1 MIYKKKEYKI
11 SNYRVITEVILLKKF
26 VCLVLILMLS
36 AVYPLYSF
44 FVLNSYKNEPS
55 PDVQKGIE
63 ALNKLDSVDQSSVQN
78 NLNEIESERLQF
90 HEALHQNEA
99 AEKTIKKIES
109 GKLTYRKV
117 FSNVYF
123 AGDSLMKGLEDY
135 QILNSNHIFAEVSAS
150 LFHLEENFKKIVSAE
165 PKILILHYG
174 LNMIA
179 TDELH
184 LNIFIDQYTK
194 LSKKF
199 KKSLPNTRIVVSLLF
214 PVDTSVA
221 TAARFK
227 KINKYNKR
235 LIKMC
240 NSQKIEY
247 LDSASVF
254 KGHKD
259 FYGADGIHLS
269 AAFYSKYWLKHIIR
283 ELGIYR

>member
-1 MIYKKKEYKI
+1 M
-11 SNYRVITEVILLKKF
+11 
-26 VCLVLILMLS
+26 
-36 AVYPLYSF
+36 YSF
-44 FVLNSYKNEPS
+44 FVLDSYKNESS
-55 PDVQKGIE
+55 PDVQKGVE
-63 ALNKLDSVDQSSVQN
+63 ALNKLDSIDSSSVQKKID
-78 NLNEIESERLQF
+78 EIEAERLQF
-90 HEALHQNEA
+90 HEASNKSKT
-99 AEKTIKKIES
+99 AENTIKKIES

-123 AGDSLMKGLEDY
+123 AGDSLMQGLEAY

-150 LFHLEENFKKIVSAE
+150 LYHLEENFKKIVSAQ

-184 LNIFIDQYTK
+184 LNIFIDQYSKIIRK
-194 LSKKF
+194 L
-199 KKSLPNTRIVVSLLF
+199 KKSLPDTRIVVSLLF

-227 KINKYNKR
+227 KINKYNSR

-240 NSQKIEY
+240 TDEKIEC
-247 LDSASVF
+247 LNSSSVF
-254 KGHKD
+254 NGHKD

-269 AAFYSKYWLKHIIR
+269 ASFYSKYWLKHIIR
-283 ELGIYR
+283 ELEIYQ